1 MKRREFAYFERFLNR
16 KFKMPI
22 ETSEYEKDP
31 KRYECDIQTQPNQTN
46 QNFPANHAPPVQ
58 QEPAQLS
65 LLNVSAISYSSNG
78 SSMASTSAGFSQYRD
93 IDTESVFSKN
103 SLCSK
108 NKDNQ
113 NDYDD
118 EDDNDYNIND
128 NEHQMHPPLD
138 GENLNLEENPQNEED
153 NSNDSTDS
161 NRRASNETIDTTQPM
176 NTSNP
181 ELNTDNNNNTNTAI
195 LEQSQQ
201 TTSNQ
206 STLTA
211 TNTSSEDNADQSI
224 LSNSNYSRLTRTV
237 RSYLNATN
245 SSISSEPSTATPTNP
260 TIRPNQPST
269 LSQLENRYNNFSF
282 SGSPSPLGSSN
293 NSNSSSQLNLD
304 KICSKADF
312 FNPTFGGPLKFE
324 PKSSLFYD
332 LLRKSNQHL
341 AESKLAQAKTNIT
354 DVKILLKLANLYL
367 AYENYYTAMFV
378 PMNDNFKLN
387 EANPNMNDLN
397 RTHIENKDDAS
408 NYLEKFSSSDFSFK
422 RIKRTSHDDLSFNCD
437 NELSFLI
444 DSSNE
449 IENFLNDLL
458 ESSSSNSKPA
468 NKEESS
474 QNENSNDKSCKSNE
488 FYLCSLC
495 CHCLVE
501 PVTLVCGCS
510 FCKACFK
517 EYTNKLMK
525 YKYKKVANKS
535 AQCKSLFNY
544 SNLIEGDKRKNRD
557 DSDSDLSD
565 NESSKSSSTSSLN
578 NNNNS
583 AKSFKRKFSCQNKIS
598 PFRCYNCNKEH
609 DHNSTSFLKPNV
621 LVCKL
626 TDKYWHGNIEIRKLR
641 NDIRNYVCYSME
653 SNSELFDVDKFQFM
667 FEEAYKLGKFFLNF
681 IYDNF

>member
-31 KRYECDIQTQPNQTN
+31 KRYECDIQTRPQTN
-46 QNFPANHAPPVQ
+46 QNQHFPTNHAPSVQ

-78 SSMASTSAGFSQYRD
+78 SSVASTSAGFSQYRD
-93 IDTESVFSKN
+93 VDTESVFSKN

-108 NKDNQ
+108 NKDNP

-118 EDDNDYNIND
+118 EDDNDYNLND
-128 NEHQMHPPLD
+128 NENQMNPALD
-138 GENLNLEENPQNEED
+138 GEHFNLEENPQNEEED
-153 NSNDSTDS
+153 NSNDSADS
-161 NRRASNETIDTTQPM
+161 HRRASDETIDTPQPM
-176 NTSNP
+176 NTSDP
-181 ELNTDNNNNTNTAI
+181 QLNTSNDTAI
-195 LEQSQQ
+195 SEQSQPA
-201 TTSNQ
+201 TSNQ
-206 STLTA
+206 STLA
-211 TNTSSEDNADQSI
+211 AANASEDNADQSI

-245 SSISSEPSTATPTNP
+245 SISSEPSTATPTNA
-260 TIRPNQPST
+260 TIRPSQPST
-269 LSQLENRYNNFSF
+269 LSQLESRYNNFSF

-293 NSNSSSQLNLD
+293 TSNSSSQLNLD
-304 KICSKADF
+304 KICSASSKADF

-324 PKSSLFYD
+324 PRSSLFCD
-332 LLRKSNQHL
+332 LLRKANQHV
-341 AESKLAQAKTNIT
+341 AESKLAQAKTTNIT

-367 AYENYYTAMFV
+367 AYENYYAAMFV

-387 EANPNMNDLN
+387 ESSPNTNDLN
-397 RTHIENKDDAS
+397 RTQVESKDDAA

-458 ESSSSNSKPA
+458 ESSSSKPA
-468 NKEESS
+468 NKEESD
-474 QNENSNDKSCKSNE
+474 NSNDKACKSSE

-525 YKYKKVANKS
+525 YKYKKVNKS

-544 SNLIEGDKRKNRD
+544 SSLIQGDKRKNRD

-565 NESSKSSSTSSLN
+565 NESSKSSSTSSL
-578 NNNNS
+578 NNNS

-609 DHNSTSFLKPNV
+609 DHNSASFLKPNV
-621 LVCKL
+621 LACKL

-653 SNSELFDVDKFQFM
+653 SNSELFDVDKFQYM
-667 FEEAYKLGKFFLNF
+667 FEEAYKLGELLLFNFF
-681 IYDNF
+681 